1 MLRDVDKPL
10 GIAFDKVE
18 TLLFF
23 LGDGVERG
31 MILRQIDQL
40 LIHDEAHKTKAVLG
54 IVVVNIA
61 IDTILVNA
69 LGEQLGDDEKDLR
82 TCGGEDKAS
91 CISHHAAVDGDG
103 EMLALIVKLAK
114 LPHDAEDYFAGA
126 AGLGVGDGELRRHI
140 RVEVMVDQHNDT
152 WSPEQGR
159 FHLVNTARRVEI
171 KTEHE
176 VSYLQVQVAALAMLV
191 VTDNFL
197 CVGQPVEEVGKL
209 IGHNDDGVLAHGTE
223 KLRPCETRADGIAVR
238 TAVAGD
244 DDVLA
249 GFNQCPEPTTLFWR
263 EDVDIH
269 LEQFVRIDTLV
280 DELLDAGYCA
290 LAVGGIGDA
299 KPF

>member
-1 MLRDVDKPL
+1 MKMHYRLDKPL

-69 LGEQLGDDEKDLR
+69 LGEQLGDDEIYLWA
-82 TCGGEDKAS
+82 CGSKGEATG
-91 CISHHAAVDGDG
+91 ISHHATIDRDSK
-103 EMLALIVKLAK
+103 MLALTIEQTK

-152 WSPEQGR
+152 WGP
-159 FHLVNTARRVEI
+159 
-171 KTEHE
+171 
-176 VSYLQVQVAALAMLV
+176 
-191 VTDNFL
+191 
-197 CVGQPVEEVGKL
+197 
-209 IGHNDDGVLAHGTE
+209 
-223 KLRPCETRADGIAVR
+223 
-238 TAVAGD
+238 
-244 DDVLA
+244 
-249 GFNQCPEPTTLFWR
+249 
-263 EDVDIH
+263 
-269 LEQFVRIDTLV
+269 
-280 DELLDAGYCA
+280 
-290 LAVGGIGDA
+290 
-299 KPF
+299 